1 MFHLNAQDAVK
12 AKVRPPRLNGQK
24 VGVFASRSPH
34 RPCPIG
40 LTLAK
45 VEGINNGT
53 LHVSG
58 VDLVDGT
65 PVLDVK
71 PYIPQYDCPWTLRMD
86 INHEIQLKTQD
97 SDAKGRCQEEGW
109 AQPLSGHVVTV
120 ASWLSEPPVSCLQVE
135 FLPHAEAQLNKFGCR
150 RLLSS
155 AGELSTTSVIV
166 SSTSDKTH
174 ASEDKGTRQE
184 EGTELGHKGFR
195 GGEHL
200 GVRSESKSGAIGY
213 NKLEDQFYLE
223 SFGSIEEVRQAI
235 VEMLRQDPRSVYRR
249 TKCTDPSYQVSIDNL
264 NLTCMF
270 VDNKCIVTDVQP
282 KAVWKDK
289 VYNS

>member
-1 MFHLNAQDAVK
+1 M
-12 AKVRPPRLNGQK
+12 
-24 VGVFASRSPH
+24 FASRSPH

-45 VEGINNGT
+45 VEEINNGT

-58 VDLVDGT
+58 IDLVDGT

-86 INHEIQLKTQD
+86 DIQLKTQTLQD
-97 SDAKGRCQEEGW
+97 LEAKDCYQEEGW
-109 AQPLSGHVVTV
+109 AQPPSGHVVTV
-120 ASWLSEPPVSCLQVE
+120 AGWLSEPPVSCLQVE
-135 FLPHAEAQLNKFGCR
+135 FLPHAKAQLNKFGCR

-155 AGELSTTSVIV
+155 AAELSTTSVIV
-166 SSTSDKTH
+166 SSKSGKTH
-174 ASEDKGTRQE
+174 ASEDKDTRQE

-223 SFGSIEEVRQAI
+223 SFASIEEVRQAI

-249 TKCTDPSYQVSIDNL
+249 TKCTDQSYQVSIDNL

-270 VDNKCIVTDVQP
+270 VGNKCIVTDVQP
-282 KAVWKDK
+282 KTVWKDN
-289 VYNS
+289 V

>member
-34 RPCPIG
+34 RACPIG

-58 VDLVDGT
+58 IDLVDGT

-86 INHEIQLKTQD
+86 DIQLKTQTLQD
-97 SDAKGRCQEEGW
+97 SEAKDHCQEEGW
-109 AQPLSGHVVTV
+109 AQPPSGHVVTV
-120 ASWLSEPPVSCLQVE
+120 AGWLSEPPVSCLQVE
-135 FLPHAEAQLNKFGCR
+135 FLPHAKAQLNEFGCR

-155 AGELSTTSVIV
+155 AAEQSTTSVIA
-166 SSTSDKTH
+166 SSKSGKTH
-174 ASEDKGTRQE
+174 ASEDKGTKQ

-195 GGEHL
+195 DGEHL

-223 SFGSIEEVRQAI
+223 SFASIEEVRQAI

-249 TKCTDPSYQVSIDNL
+249 TKCTDQSYQVSIDNL

-270 VDNKCIVTDVQP
+270 VGNKCIVTDVQP
-282 KAVWKDK
+282 KTVWKDN
-289 VYNS
+289 V

>member
-58 VDLVDGT
+58 IDLVDGT

-86 INHEIQLKTQD
+86 DIQLKTQTLQD
-97 SDAKGRCQEEGW
+97 SEAKDRCQEEGW
-109 AQPLSGHVVTV
+109 AQPPSGHVVTV
-120 ASWLSEPPVSCLQVE
+120 AGWLSEPPVSCLQVE
-135 FLPHAEAQLNKFGCR
+135 FLPHAKAQLNEFGCR

-155 AGELSTTSVIV
+155 AAEQSTTSVIV
-166 SSTSDKTH
+166 SSKSGKTH
-174 ASEDKGTRQE
+174 ASEDKGTKQ

-223 SFGSIEEVRQAI
+223 SFASIEEVRQAI

-249 TKCTDPSYQVSIDNL
+249 TKCTDQSYQVSIDNL

-270 VDNKCIVTDVQP
+270 IGNKCAVTDVQP
-282 KAVWKDK
+282 KTVWKDN
-289 VYNS
+289 V